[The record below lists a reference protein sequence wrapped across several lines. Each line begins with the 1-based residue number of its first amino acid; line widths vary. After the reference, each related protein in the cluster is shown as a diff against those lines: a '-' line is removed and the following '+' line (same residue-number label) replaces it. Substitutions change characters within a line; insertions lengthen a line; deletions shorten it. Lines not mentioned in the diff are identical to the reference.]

1 MQCEDFSS
9 HYLPEIC
16 IIRDYSSAK
25 TICISDRN
33 YIMFW
38 GWFVAWF
45 CGVFFYFFFSLTR
58 ADKYRL
64 PRCFFGSGKNQFSQC
79 FLKSETA
86 SCPFSYLK
94 KKITFFFKREIFS
107 PVSATV
113 SSFTNYL
120 LFFKIQTSATSTPL
134 LTFKPG
140 YFFI

>member
-94 KKITFFFKREIFS
+94 KKITFFLRERFFLLS
-107 PVSATV
+107 QQLCPVSLII
-113 SSFTNYL
+113 SYFLRYKPQQL
-120 LFFKIQTSATSTPL
+120 LHL
-134 LTFKPG
+134 C
-140 YFFI
+140 